1 MIQNK
6 LQQLLIKLEFTSKKQ
21 IEYLEMTI
29 EMLSYGMSLKQIFEE
44 IMPSVFKKGVIAKL
58 NKRIT
63 LALKEGASISH
74 CFNTFFAR
82 NIVYLI
88 EIGERAGQLTAGL
101 ENALSLLKRKKQSI
115 APALSSLLY
124 PTIVFLASSVLFI
137 YYKSIID
144 KLLSS
149 FQGKT
154 PPQTTL
160 YFIKIAYFYLHY
172 LPVAILI
179 LILLMLFLRF
189 FLPNYSGQI
198 RSHLDKLPIFRVY
211 SRFQGAYW
219 LQNLS
224 VFLSSGIMLSQA
236 LDYISAT
243 NKGYIRYHC
252 EVAKKNLSKGITN
265 FGSVLDTGLILSYYV
280 HILSISF
287 ETNTLVT
294 QLPKV
299 GNNIFEHAIKKIT
312 LYAKYCGYFLLTLG
326 AFNIAFSMYAMY
338 STATSLSS

>member
-1 MIQNK
+1 M
-6 LQQLLIKLEFTSKKQ
+6 
-21 IEYLEMTI
+21 
-29 EMLSYGMSLKQIFEE
+29 
-44 IMPSVFKKGVIAKL
+44 
-58 NKRIT
+58 
-63 LALKEGASISH
+63 
-74 CFNTFFAR
+74 
-82 NIVYLI
+82 
-88 EIGERAGQLTAGL
+88 
-101 ENALSLLKRKKQSI
+101 
-115 APALSSLLY
+115 
-124 PTIVFLASSVLFI
+124 FLASSVLFI

-154 PPQTTL
+154 PPETTL

-172 LPVAILI
+172 LPVVILT

-299 GNNIFEHAIKKIT
+299 GNNIFEHAIKKMA